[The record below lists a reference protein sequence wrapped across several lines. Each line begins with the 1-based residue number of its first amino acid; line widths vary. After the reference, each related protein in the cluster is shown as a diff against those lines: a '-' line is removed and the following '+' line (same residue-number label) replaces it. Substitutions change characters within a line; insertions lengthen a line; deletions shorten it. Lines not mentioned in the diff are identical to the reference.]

1 MAKGNAKEVIR
12 TLLIIQGELCSN
24 LGFTVCTEISMIGV
38 SPGRWTI
45 VYQFQSHP
53 SMLV

>member
-45 VYQFQSHP
+45 VSQFQIHP
-53 SMLV
+53 SVLV